1 MFSFAS
7 ADVFQSVI
15 LRLLSFG
22 RGGVYRSSMPLYH
35 LLLSFS
41 LIANIRPPFIDDG
54 RYRI

>member
-35 LLLSFS
+35 RFESFS